1 MSRRV
6 FALPD
11 LGEGLTEAEL
21 VRWLVQVG
29 DAITIDTPI
38 AEVETAKAVVEV
50 PSPFQGVIADLHGAE
65 GSTIQ
70 VGAPLISVE
79 EKLVPAIEERAG
91 SGNVLIGYGTPVDS
105 DTGRRQY
112 AVGSLPSGAR
122 PPPPRPLP
130 SRPSPLR
137 LCGSWHG
144 ISTSTSRLSPAAGR
158 TG

>member
-1 MSRRV
+1 MRMRKTRGGGAGSSDEPTGV
-6 FALPD
+6 HALPD

-29 DAITIDTPI
+29 DAIAIDAPI

-79 EKLVPAIEERAG
+79 DNGPGHREAQVPAM
-91 SGNVLIGYGTPVDS
+91 
-105 DTGRRQY
+105 
-112 AVGSLPSGAR
+112 
-122 PPPPRPLP
+122 
-130 SRPSPLR
+130 
-137 LCGSWHG
+137 C
-144 ISTSTSRLSPAAGR
+144 
-158 TG
+158 